1 MVRSRKKKQSKS
13 VGAGKPK
20 NPNSQTGTMQ
30 VHEQLHHDFGGT
42 QFAGAIISQAFNT
55 VQNTGV
61 DKSLIN
67 ILKTVRNWPTRIDET
82 GSDALAP
89 PFNATEIRAEET
101 TKDGDII
108 TSVSFSYSGEV
119 YDFISRIKEVQ
130 SGDKTLGTI
139 NLHEN
144 GEQVIDMEIVQN
156 ENADQFSF
164 CDLNSLKFGPWIDNI
179 VRIDEEIEAHN
190 ESLVK

>member
-1 MVRSRKKKQSKS
+1 M
-13 VGAGKPK
+13 
-20 NPNSQTGTMQ
+20 
-30 VHEQLHHDFGGT
+30 
-42 QFAGAIISQAFNT
+42 
-55 VQNTGV
+55 
-61 DKSLIN
+61 
-67 ILKTVRNWPTRIDET
+67 
-82 GSDALAP
+82 
-89 PFNATEIRAEET
+89 
-101 TKDGDII
+101 
-108 TSVSFSYSGEV
+108 
-119 YDFISRIKEVQ
+119 Q